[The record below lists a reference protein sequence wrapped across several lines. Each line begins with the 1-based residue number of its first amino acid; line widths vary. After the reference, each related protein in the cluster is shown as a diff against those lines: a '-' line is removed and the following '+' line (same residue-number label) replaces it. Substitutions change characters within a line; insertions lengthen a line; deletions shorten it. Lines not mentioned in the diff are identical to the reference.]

1 MGLFDFLKKQKNAER
16 LIRTADIQNVENFSS
31 LQELLERYGGIAL
44 EKQLAMTE
52 SIGSL
57 DWSVNMSAGTATFGD
72 DLTFPIQ
79 ILGSVSHQSNT
90 WLWAWANAQ
99 AQISSNSLTQAIQL
113 KAYGNKNNIPELS
126 EKTIPV
132 TNNEGHVIA
141 SIASGMFKNR
151 FYYAGN
157 YGAGTAFFTIDVT
170 EEDLKEQPESV
181 LTVFPQLIM
190 TFELNH
196 RKALSFYLK
205 DKGFEVYESKNDSLT
220 GISAK
225 LTVTA
230 HFDELN
236 RMINLEATH
245 K

>member
-1 MGLFDFLKKQKNAER
+1 
-16 LIRTADIQNVENFSS
+16 
-31 LQELLERYGGIAL
+31 LQELLERYSGIAL

-57 DWSVNMSAGTATFGD
+57 DWKVDMNAGTSTFGNR
-72 DLTFPIQ
+72 LTFPIQ
-79 ILGSVSHQSNT
+79 MLGSVSHQSNT
-90 WLWAWANAQ
+90 WLWAWGNAQ
-99 AQISSNSLTQAIQL
+99 AQICSNSLTQAIQL
-113 KAYGNKNNIPELS
+113 KAYGIKNNIPELT
-126 EKTIPV
+126 EKTISA
-132 TNNEGHVIA
+132 TNNEGHIMA

-157 YGAGTAFFTIDVT
+157 YGAGTAFFTIDVS
-170 EEDLKEQPESV
+170 EEDLMKQPESV

-205 DKGFEVYESKNDSLT
+205 DKAFKVIESNDSLT
-220 GISAK
+220 GVSSK

-230 HFDELN
+230 QFDEQN

>member
-1 MGLFDFLKKQKNAER
+1 MGLFDFLKKQKISEPVVRKVDLDLQRA
-16 LIRTADIQNVENFSS
+16 ENFSS
-31 LQELLERYGGIAL
+31 LQELFERYSGVAL
-44 EKQLAMTE
+44 EKQLAISD
-52 SIGSL
+52 SIGNL
-57 DWSVNMSAGTATFGD
+57 DWNVDMSSGTATFGKH
-72 DLTFPIQ
+72 LTFPIQ
-79 ILGSVSHQSNT
+79 MLGSVSHQSNT
-90 WLWAWANAQ
+90 WLWAWANSQ
-99 AQISSNSLTQAIQL
+99 AQISSDSLTQAFQL
-113 KAYGNKNNIPELS
+113 KAYGIKNNIPELIE
-126 EKTIPV
+126 EKISA
-132 TNNEGHVIA
+132 TNNEGHLIA

-170 EEDLKEQPESV
+170 EDLMEQPESV

-196 RKALSFYLK
+196 RKALTFYLI
-205 DKGFEVYESKNDSLT
+205 DKGFKVFESNDSLT
-220 GISAK
+220 GVSAK

-236 RMINLEATH
+236 RMNNLEASH